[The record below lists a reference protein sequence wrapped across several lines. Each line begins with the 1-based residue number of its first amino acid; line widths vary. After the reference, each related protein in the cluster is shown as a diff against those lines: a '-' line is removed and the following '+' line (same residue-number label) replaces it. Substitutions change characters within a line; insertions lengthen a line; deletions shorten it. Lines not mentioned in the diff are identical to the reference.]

1 MIWCDGALLFSL
13 HWPASCCPKLSWLLL
28 FTPAWWWLFAPWLL
42 LLLFTPPFSTA
53 ILAEELLLASQIH
66 QPCTLPQQS
75 SSETILEPI
84 VMDVCC
90 STSHRRWSL
99 EPTDHDDGWTLL
111 PNNHQE
117 KQHTADDDEDFETV
131 GQGGFRAQCD
141 LRKRLWFIFICLFA
155 QRTALSLIPRLT
167 TGGMER
173 SDRPYSSLFNI
184 WTNNIR

>member
-1 MIWCDGALLFSL
+1 MMTICPMIVVVTVHASVL
-13 HWPASCCPKLSWLLL
+13 HGNIGRGVAARFTNPPA
-28 FTPAWWWLFAPWLL
+28 
-42 LLLFTPPFSTA
+42 
-53 ILAEELLLASQIH
+53 
-66 QPCTLPQQS
+66 TLPQQS

-184 WTNNIR
+184 